1 MSRQNP
7 RIHALME
14 GVAAAML
21 AIVVH
26 GAQNHISDVLMLHYT
41 HVVCTFLWVVLTKDA
56 IVGTLRAGVQSD
68 VQSLS
73 AMCVLCDIIA
83 LTYVFARPG
92 HPQIIFLYAF
102 IVSFAIS
109 VSAWGA
115 WGASASARSANVASP
130 ASARSPAIQS
140 EVSGAKHFDMFAKA
154 AIQRN
159 ARTGSTLRVRIPRG
173 IPRLNFH
180 GAQ

>member
-1 MSRQNP
+1 
-7 RIHALME
+7 ME

-41 HVVCTFLWVVLTKDA
+41 HIVCTFLWVVLTKDA
-56 IVGTLRAGVQSD
+56 IVDTVRAGVQSD

-92 HPQIIFLYAF
+92 HPQVIFLYAF

-115 WGASASARSANVASP
+115 WDLWDLAEARSSARQS
-130 ASARSPAIQS
+130 IQS
-140 EVSGAKHFDMFAKA
+140 EVSGAKHFDLFAKA